1 MTWIIILLLLGIAL
15 FMVEVFFVPGTT
27 IVGILG
33 VIIAGVGVYMAYTEF
48 GPIAG
53 NIILGISSVALVIF
67 IAIGAKNNVWSRFSI
82 QDDLVNSKVNV
93 IEIDSIKIGDKGKA
107 MSSIRP
113 MGKARINGKSFEVR
127 SLGVFIDP
135 GTKVVVIKIDG
146 NKITV
151 KPAEETKKDSEEIKE
166 VVSK

>member
-1 MTWIIILLLLGIAL
+1 MTWIIILLLVGIAL

-33 VIIAGVGVYMAYTEF
+33 AILAAVGVYMAYVDY
-48 GPIAG
+48 GPVTG
-53 NIILGISSVALVIF
+53 NITLAVSSVALIVF
-67 IAIGAKNNVWSRFSI
+67 VAIGAKNNIWGRFSI
-82 QDDLVNSKVNV
+82 KDDLVTSKVNV
-93 IEIDSIKIGDKGKA
+93 IELESIKIGDTGKA

-127 SLGVFIDP
+127 SMGVFIDP
-135 GTKVVVIKIDG
+135 GTKVEVIKIEG

-151 KPAEETKKDSEEIKE
+151 IPVEEVEKKSDEK
-166 VVSK
+166 K